1 MRCLDGITDS
11 IDMNLSKLQES
22 VKDRGAWRASV
33 HGVTKS
39 RHDLAT
45 EQQQQ
50 KLNQYEFVLL
60 ICNILIVCT
69 YYTSELFKT
78 LLKDF

>member
-1 MRCLDGITDS
+1 MRCLDGIIDS

-22 VKDRGAWRASV
+22 VKDRGAWRATV
-33 HGVTKS
+33 LGVTKS
-39 RHDLAT
+39 WHDLAP

-60 ICNILIVCT
+60 ICNVLIVCT
-69 YYTSELFKT
+69 YYTFELFKT